1 MSAHLRPPSV
11 GRSDVK
17 VYVELATIT
26 AGETDREVDQVFC
39 FHGAVMGYSSL
50 IYSLPPTAGFRDFMK
65 CAEQVFEIQA
75 RDERLPEKLV
85 FNSPR
90 SVFLLMQ
97 RENCI
102 EPVLFPERIH
112 STAGLAENAEGDSRF
127 CGAVFPLLGFSHQC

>member
-26 AGETDREVDQVFC
+26 AGETDREIDQVFC
-39 FHGAVMGYSSL
+39 FHDAAMGYSSL
-50 IYSLPPTAGFRDFMK
+50 IYSLPPSAGFRDFMK

-85 FNSPR
+85 FNSPMFSL
-90 SVFLLMQ
+90 SVNAEGERLNRFF
-97 RENCI
+97 
-102 EPVLFPERIH
+102 FPERIH

-127 CGAVFPLLGFSHQC
+127 CGAVFPLPGFSHQC